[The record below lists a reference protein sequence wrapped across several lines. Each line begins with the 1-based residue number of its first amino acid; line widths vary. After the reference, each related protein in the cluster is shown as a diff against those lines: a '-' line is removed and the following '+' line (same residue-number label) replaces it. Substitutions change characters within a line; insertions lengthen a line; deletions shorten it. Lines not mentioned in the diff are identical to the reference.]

1 LCCGQLA
8 ASAAPVRASRQSVR
22 KLNNGLR
29 LARDFVPLHA
39 IASNDWVSHPEAE
52 LKDKFACLVTGGAGF
67 IGSHLVEELVRLG
80 HTVRVVDNLS
90 TGHEA
95 NLAPVADEIDFV
107 IGDLCDPVVAARA
120 VKGVEIVFHLAAL
133 PSVPRSLKDPWGSHN
148 SNVNATVRLL
158 EASRTAG
165 VRRVVYSS
173 SSSVYGD
180 TPTLPKVE
188 TMEPLPRSPYAAS
201 KLSSEQYVL
210 AYARGGLVEGI
221 ALRYFNV
228 FGPRQSPFSAYAAV
242 IPLFLQAAATGTFVT
257 VFGDGEQTR
266 DFTYV
271 ANVVQANLRAASA
284 RAELANGWP
293 VNVGAGRR
301 TSLNAMLDLAREVTG
316 CDIPAEY
323 KPSRAG
329 DVRDSLASL
338 ERVTRLIGYCPT
350 VDLREGLV
358 RTWHWLQTR
367 RGLESFTLTEVSS
380 RNLDPVGVGS

>member
-1 LCCGQLA
+1 MMIATPGT
-8 ASAAPVRASRQSVR
+8 
-22 KLNNGLR
+22 G
-29 LARDFVPLHA
+29 DEVPT
-39 IASNDWVSHPEAE
+39 S
-52 LKDKFACLVTGGAGF
+52 KFACLVTGGAGF

-80 HTVRVVDNLS
+80 HNVRVVDNLS
-90 TGHEA
+90 TGVEA
-95 NLAPVADEIDFV
+95 NLAPVADDIDF
-107 IGDLCDPVVAARA
+107 IMGDLCDPRVSARA
-120 VKGVEIVFHLAAL
+120 TNGVEIVFHLAAL

-158 EASRTAG
+158 EASRAAG

-210 AYARGGLVEGI
+210 AYARGKLVEGI

-228 FGPRQSPFSAYAAV
+228 FGPRQSPFSPYAAV
-242 IPLFLQAAATGTFVT
+242 IPLFLQAAAEGTAVT

-271 ANVVQANLRAASA
+271 SNVVQANLRAAMA
-284 RAELANGWP
+284 PAQLASGWP
-293 VNVGAGRR
+293 VNVGAGQR

-316 CDIPAEY
+316 RGILAEY
-323 KPSRAG
+323 KPARAG

-338 ERVTRLIGYCPT
+338 ERTTRLIGYSPT
-350 VDLREGLV
+350 INLREGLV

-367 RGLESFTLTEVSS
+367 RGVESFTLSEVST
-380 RNLDPVGVGS
+380 RTLATVGIRS

>member
-1 LCCGQLA
+1 MHNSVYG
-8 ASAAPVRASRQSVR
+8 VR

-29 LARDFVPLHA
+29 LSRSTRLIRKCRDAIGFHDHSVLQGGGVPH
-39 IASNDWVSHPEAE
+39 SR
-52 LKDKFACLVTGGAGF
+52 FTCLVTGGAGF
-67 IGSHLVEELVRLG
+67 IGSHVVEALVEMG
-80 HTVRVVDNLS
+80 HSVRVVDNLS
-90 TGHEA
+90 TGAES
-95 NLAPVADEIDFV
+95 NLAPVADDIDFIV
-107 IGDLCDPVVAARA
+107 GDLCDPRVCARA
-120 VKGVEIVFHLAAL
+120 ANGIEIAFHLAAL
-133 PSVPRSLKDPWGSHN
+133 PSVPRSLRDPWGSHDA
-148 SNVNATVRLL
+148 NVNATVRLL
-158 EASRTAG
+158 EACRAAG

-201 KLSSEQYVL
+201 KLSSEQYVM
-210 AYARGGLVEGI
+210 AYARGGLVEGV

-228 FGPRQSPFSAYAAV
+228 FGPRQSPLSPYAAV
-242 IPLFLQAAATGTFVT
+242 IPLFLLAAASGTSVT

-271 ANVVQANLRAASA
+271 SNVVQANLRAA
-284 RAELANGWP
+284 LAPAHLASGWP
-293 VNVGAGRR
+293 LNVGAGQR

-316 CDIPAEY
+316 CPIAAEY

-338 ERVTRLIGYCPT
+338 ERTARLIGYSPT

-358 RTWHWLQTR
+358 HTWQWLRTR
-367 RGLESFTLTEVSS
+367 RGLEAFTLSDVST
-380 RNLDPVGVGS
+380 RTLGTVGVGS